1 MIRLRRL
8 DLELFGQFS
17 GKSYD
22 FGPRR
27 EGASDFHLIH
37 GPNEAGKTT
46 TMEGFLR
53 LLYGFPLREPYAF
66 QHDRKTLRISGV
78 LDLGDTKCDLTR
90 LPTRNANLV
99 DAQGKA
105 LPEQVLAAHLGGL
118 GLDDYRNLLCLD
130 DETIERGGEEI
141 ASAKGDIGRLLFSA
155 AAGISDLT
163 EVLDSVRDRADALYK
178 KRSSKTRLAEL
189 KAELKD
195 IDHRIREE
203 DISAAA
209 YRSLRQARDR
219 AAQEEAEMGEVR
231 AAHATEH
238 AATLAK
244 RDALP
249 MLAEIDDLDTVINA
263 HPGFPDRL
271 DIDPEALVSLLS
283 KQRQAEADQERLT
296 RDIEVQEAQRDGVE
310 RHPEHLALGA
320 ALDDLDDLRSRHATA
335 GKDLPKRRRTLDE
348 VRTDMALAA
357 RDLGVAEDTDP
368 ETLVL
373 GPGALAQLEA
383 ARDAKRVAIREAEA
397 AQNELAQLA
406 ERIAGAEAS
415 YTAQAEEDAPDIS
428 AILDRF
434 TVDTLAPRHA
444 AAQQSVAEAERD
456 CAEARDALLL
466 KGQGF
471 ANLPVC
477 SLTDEEAATL
487 AETHA
492 QLCRELRATEDE
504 IDTLDAEAADRSI
517 KIDGLA
523 ASAALLGDDA
533 ARALLDRRDA
543 LWQSH
548 RKAMTDASADP
559 FEAAMRQVDAA
570 ARSRLGHARELG
582 QLRHLEEDA
591 QRAGHRIQQAKT
603 KRDAL
608 VANVAE
614 VEGQLTD
621 AARETGI
628 DAHLT
633 PPAFA
638 AWVARLTEAQ
648 TAEQRLGRI
657 RAEHATVFD
666 QAARLSKALSA
677 HLDLESPDFETLLAA
692 ARNHAAKVRKLRE
705 DAQNARAR
713 LRDLHAERTRR
724 QAQLLECENAAA
736 TARSVWTEAVEEH
749 FNGVVQADA
758 LDRSF
763 VPLRNLRELDTR
775 RTSIARQIDAME
787 ADQRDFAQAVAALAG
802 ASDLSDPLAAF
813 ATLRDAADQAEAAEK
828 QHAYTLST
836 LRRHHD
842 ARDVALRA
850 LDTIETKMQDI
861 ASVFPKDADTTT
873 LDALRKTV
881 GQAQQVID
889 AKARRGT
896 LLSGLCLTL
905 DVADLSAAR
914 SMLDGVTD
922 TRLAA
927 QLMQLNSDGKAIE
940 DRYRDA
946 IATRSAAE
954 RDLRAVTGDA
964 DIAALTERKAT
975 IELEMQEAA
984 LAYLELHLGHDLA
997 EEAIRRYRDTHRS
1010 GMMKATETAFS
1021 ELTNGAYT
1029 RLMTQPDGAAETLI
1043 ALDPAGQSKQAQD
1056 MSKGTRFQLY
1066 LALRAAAYEQL
1077 AQQGTVLPFFCD
1089 DIFETFDEDR
1099 TRAACHVMAR
1109 IGRTG
1114 QAIYLTHHRHVVDI
1128 AREVCGDALRVHEI

>member
-22 FGPRR
+22 FGPRL
-27 EGASDFHLIH
+27 EGAPDFHLIH

-78 LDLGDTKCDLTR
+78 LDLGDAEIGLTR

-163 EVLDSVRDRADALYK
+163 EVLDSVRARAEALYK
-178 KRSSKTRLAEL
+178 KRSSKTRMAEL
-189 KAELKD
+189 KAELKE
-195 IDHRIREE
+195 IDHRIR
-203 DISAAA
+203 DKDVTAAA
-209 YRSLRQARDR
+209 YRSLRQARDH
-219 AAQEEAEMGEVR
+219 AAQEEAETGKIR
-231 AAHATEH
+231 AAHASEY

-249 MLAEIDDLDTVINA
+249 MLAEIDGLDRIISA
-263 HPGFPDRL
+263 HPGYPDRL
-271 DIDPEALVSLLS
+271 DIDPETLVSLLS
-283 KQRQAEADQERLT
+283 EQRQAEADQERLT
-296 RDIEVQEAQRDGVE
+296 RDIEELEAQRDGVV

-335 GKDLPKRRRTLDE
+335 GKDLPKRRRTLEE

-357 RDLGVAEDTDP
+357 RDLGAAEGTDP

-373 GPGALAQLEA
+373 APGALAQLET
-383 ARDAKRVAIREAEA
+383 ARDAKRTAMQA
-397 AQNELAQLA
+397 AGAARDELARLA
-406 ERIAGAEAS
+406 ERIAGAEAAITS
-415 YTAQAEEDAPDIS
+415 QDEEGAPDI
-428 AILDRF
+428 AAVLDRF
-434 TVDTLAPRHA
+434 SVDTLAPRHA
-444 AAQQSVAEAERD
+444 AAQQAVAEAERD

-477 SLTDEEAATL
+477 PLTSDEAAAL
-487 AETHA
+487 AATHA
-492 QLCRELRATEDE
+492 QLSGDLRATEDAIE
-504 IDTLDAEAADRSI
+504 ILEAESADRSI
-517 KIDGLA
+517 KIDGLGSA
-523 ASAALLGDDA
+523 AALLGDEA
-533 ARALLDRRDA
+533 ARALRERRDA

-548 RKAMTDASADP
+548 RETMTDASADP

-570 ARSRLGHARELG
+570 AASRLDHASELG

-591 QRAGHRIQQAKT
+591 RRAEHRIQQAKA

-621 AARETGI
+621 AAREAGV
-628 DAHLT
+628 DASLT

-648 TAEQRLGRI
+648 AAEQRLDRI
-657 RAEHATVFD
+657 RAEHANVFG
-666 QAARLSKALSA
+666 QAAHLSRALSA
-677 HLDLESPDFETLLAA
+677 SLDLENPDFETLLAT
-692 ARNHAAKVRKLRE
+692 ARNHAAEARKLHE
-705 DAQNARAR
+705 AAQNARAR
-713 LRDLHAERTRR
+713 LRDLQAERKRR
-724 QAQLLECENAAA
+724 QAHLVECEKADE
-736 TARSVWTEAVEEH
+736 TARSVWAEAVAEN
-749 FNGVVQADA
+749 FGGAVQGDA

-763 VPLRNLRELDTR
+763 APLRNLRELDTR

-802 ASDLSDPLAAF
+802 ASDLSDPLAVF
-813 ATLRDAADQAEAAEK
+813 ADLRVAADQAQAAEK
-828 QHAYTLST
+828 QHADTLAT

-842 ARDVALRA
+842 ARDVARRA
-850 LDTIETKMQDI
+850 LDAVETKMQDI
-861 ASVFPKDADTTT
+861 ASFFPKDADTTT

-889 AKARRGT
+889 AKARRAA
-896 LLSGLCLTL
+896 LLTKLCLTL
-905 DVADLSAAR
+905 NVADLTAAR
-914 SMLDGVTD
+914 SMVDDVTD
-922 TRLAA
+922 TSLAA
-927 QLMQLNSDGKAIE
+927 QLMQLNGDGKAIE
-940 DRYRDA
+940 DRYRDT
-946 IATRSAAE
+946 IATRSAAD

-964 DIAALTERKAT
+964 DIAMLAERKAT
-975 IELEMQEAA
+975 IELEMQETA

-1021 ELTNGAYT
+1021 DLTNGAYT
-1029 RLMTQPDGAAETLI
+1029 RLMTQPDGGAETLI

-1128 AREVCGDALRVHEI
+1128 ARQVCGDALRVHEI

>member
-8 DLELFGQFS
+8 DLDLFGQFS

-78 LDLGDTKCDLTR
+78 LDLGDTETELTR

-130 DETIERGGEEI
+130 DETIERGGEGI

-163 EVLDSVRDRADALYK
+163 EVLGSVRGRADALYK
-178 KRSSKTRLAEL
+178 KRSSKTRMAEL

-203 DISAAA
+203 DVTAGA
-209 YRSLRQARDR
+209 YRALRQARDR
-219 AAQEEAEMGEVR
+219 AAQEEAEIGEVR
-231 AAHATEH
+231 AAHASDH
-238 AATLAK
+238 AATLAM

-249 MLAEIDDLDTVINA
+249 MLAEIDGLDAVINA
-263 HPGFPDRL
+263 HPGYPERL
-271 DIDPEALVSLLS
+271 DIDPEALVSMLTE
-283 KQRQAEADQERLT
+283 QRQAKTDQERLT
-296 RDIEVQEAQRDGVE
+296 REIEVLEGQRDGVE

-335 GKDLPKRRRTLDE
+335 GKDLPKRRRTLEE
-348 VRTDMALAA
+348 VRTDMTLAA

-373 GPGALAQLEA
+373 APGALAQLEA
-383 ARDAKRVAIREAEA
+383 ARDAKRAAMQKAEA
-397 AQNELAQLA
+397 ARDEFAQL
-406 ERIAGAEAS
+406 EDRIAGAEAAIP
-415 YTAQAEEDAPDIS
+415 TQDEEGAPDIG
-428 AILDRF
+428 AVLDRF

-444 AAQQSVAEAERD
+444 EAQQAVAEAKRNR
-456 CAEARDALLL
+456 AETRDALLL

-471 ANLPVC
+471 AELPVC
-477 SLTDEEAATL
+477 PLTSAEASAL
-487 AETHA
+487 AETLA
-492 QLCRELRATEDE
+492 RLCTELRATDDE
-504 IDTLDAEAADRSI
+504 IATLEADAADRSV
-517 KIDGLA
+517 KIDALA
-523 ASAALLGDDA
+523 ASGALLGDDA
-533 ARALLDRRDA
+533 ARALLERRDA

-548 RKAMTDASADP
+548 RKTLTEATAES
-559 FEAAMRQVDAA
+559 FEAVMGQVDAA
-570 ARSRLGHARELG
+570 AHARLGHARELG
-582 QLRHLEEDA
+582 QLRQLEEDA
-591 QRAGHRIQQAKT
+591 QRAQHRIQQAKT

-608 VANVAE
+608 AGNLAK
-614 VEGQLTD
+614 VEAQLTD

-648 TAEQRLGRI
+648 AAEQRLGRI
-657 RAEHATVFD
+657 RAENAGVFD
-666 QAARLSKALSA
+666 QAARLSEALSP
-677 HLDLESPDFETLLAA
+677 HLDLDNPDFETLLGTARTCAA
-692 ARNHAAKVRKLRE
+692 EARKLRE
-705 DAQNARAR
+705 TAQTARAR
-713 LRDLHAERTRR
+713 IHELHAERERR
-724 QAQLLECENAAA
+724 QAQLLACEE
-736 TARSVWTEAVEEH
+736 TAETAISAWTTVVEEN
-749 FNGVVQADA
+749 FKDAVTGDA

-763 VPLRNLRELDTR
+763 APLRSLRELDTR
-775 RTSIARQIDAME
+775 RTSIVRQIDAMQ
-787 ADQRDFAQAVAALAG
+787 ADQRDFADALAAFTD

-813 ATLRDAADQAEAAEK
+813 AALRDTADQADAAEK
-828 QHAYTLST
+828 QHAETIDR

-842 ARDVALRA
+842 ARDKALLA
-850 LDTIETKMQDI
+850 LDAIKAKMQDI
-861 ASVFPKDADTTT
+861 ASAFPKDADTTT

-881 GQAQQVID
+881 GQAQQVTQ
-889 AKARRGT
+889 AKASRAA
-896 LLSGLCLTL
+896 LLSRLCLTL
-905 DVADLSAAR
+905 NVADLTAAR

-922 TRLAA
+922 TSLAV

-964 DIAALTERKAT
+964 DIAVLTERKAT
-975 IELEMQEAA
+975 LELEMQETA

-1029 RLMTQPDGAAETLI
+1029 RLMTQPDGTAETLI

-1077 AQQGTVLPFFCD
+1077 AQQGTILPFFCD

-1128 AREVCGDALRVHEI
+1128 ARQVCGDELRVHEI